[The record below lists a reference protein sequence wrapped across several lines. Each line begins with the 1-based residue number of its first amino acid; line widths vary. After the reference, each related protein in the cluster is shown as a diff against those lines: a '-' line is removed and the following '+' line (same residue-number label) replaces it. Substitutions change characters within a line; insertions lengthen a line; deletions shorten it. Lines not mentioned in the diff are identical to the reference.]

1 MNTTLE
7 HLANDILNNHGEKP
21 NLTNRDFYNCVLIF
35 QNAVLDKMYDLQ
47 EREKMDLKTREEMA
61 NDCGQSIHKL
71 VKTYTNLD
79 LHKIEDFL

>member
-1 MNTTLE
+1 MNNQLE
-7 HLANDILNNHGEKP
+7 QLANDILNNHGKKP

-79 LHKIEDFL
+79 LHNIEDFL